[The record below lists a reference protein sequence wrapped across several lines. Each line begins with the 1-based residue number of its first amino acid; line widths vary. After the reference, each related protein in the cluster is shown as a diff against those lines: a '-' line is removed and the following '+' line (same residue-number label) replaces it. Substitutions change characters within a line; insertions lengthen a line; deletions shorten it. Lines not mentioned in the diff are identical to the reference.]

1 LLVLGI
7 DSATRVAGAAIVD
20 EQQVIAEVFFNT
32 RKNHSQRLLPM
43 IDAMLREA
51 GVKLADLD
59 GLAVALGPGSF
70 TGLRI
75 GLATVKGL
83 AHAAHKPVAGIP
95 TLDGLAWNAWEVPG
109 LVCPVLYARRQ
120 EVYTALYRW
129 QEGELCRLTP
139 YQALDPHSL
148 VVLLNSCT
156 QPVYF
161 CGDGVAPYW
170 EVWQQLSTRVHLL
183 PSTATLPR
191 AAQIARLGKERLLA
205 GKGDDLFQLKPLYL
219 RPSPAETQQ
228 PSPLKCTSCP

>member
-1 LLVLGI
+1 MLVLGL
-7 DSATRVAGAAIVD
+7 DSATQVAGVALIDGDRLV
-20 EQQVIAEVFFNT
+20 AELFFNT

-43 IDAMLREA
+43 IAALLREA

-83 AHAAHKPVAGIP
+83 AHAARKPVAGIP

-139 YQALDPHSL
+139 YQAVDPCLLVESL
-148 VVLLNSCT
+148 KSYT
-156 QPVYF
+156 MPVYF
-161 CGDGVAPYW
+161 LGDGVAPYR
-170 EVWQQLSTRVHLL
+170 EVWQQLGPRARFL
-183 PSTATLPR
+183 PSTSALPR
-191 AAQIARLGKERLLA
+191 AAQIARLGRERLLA
-205 GKGDDLFQLKPLYL
+205 GQADNLFQLKPLYL
-219 RPSPAETQQ
+219 RPSPAERQVR
-228 PSPLKCTSCP
+228 SKCKSCP

>member
-1 LLVLGI
+1 MLVLGL
-7 DSATRVAGAAIVD
+7 DSATQVAGVALIDGDRLV
-20 EQQVIAEVFFNT
+20 AELFFNT

-43 IDAMLREA
+43 IATLLREA

-83 AHAAHKPVAGIP
+83 AHAAQKPVAGIP

-139 YQALDPHSL
+139 YQALDPYSL
-148 VVLLNSCT
+148 VDSLKSST
-156 QPVYF
+156 MPVYF
-161 CGDGVAPYW
+161 LGDGVAPYW
-170 EVWQQLSTRVHLL
+170 EVWQQLGTRARFL
-183 PSTATLPR
+183 PSTSTLPR
-191 AAQIARLGKERLLA
+191 AAQIARLGRERLLA
-205 GKGDDLFQLKPLYL
+205 GKEDDLFQLKPLYL
-219 RPSPAETQQ
+219 RPSPAERQAQ
-228 PSPLKCTSCP
+228 LKCKSCP